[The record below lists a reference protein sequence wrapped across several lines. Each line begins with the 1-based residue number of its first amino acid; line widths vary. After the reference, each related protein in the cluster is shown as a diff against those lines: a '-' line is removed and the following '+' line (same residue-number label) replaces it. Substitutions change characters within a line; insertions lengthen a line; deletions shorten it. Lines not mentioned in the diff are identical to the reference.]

1 MNCQTFLTV
10 KGIQIDSLLD
20 KSFYSVHD
28 GSENIWKYLYSSQ
41 MHIDSLLFINIKHV
55 QKIVLH

>member
-28 GSENIWKYLYSSQ
+28 GSENIGKYLYSSQ
-41 MHIDSLLFINIKHV
+41 MHIDSLII
-55 QKIVLH
+55 IY